1 MLINNKKV
9 RTNSEITAPKVRLV
23 NVKGEQEGVVNN
35 DRAQQAAQE
44 AELDLVEVS
53 PNADPP
59 VCRVMDYG
67 KYRFQ
72 QTKKQAAAKK
82 KQKQMQLKEI
92 KFRPVTDSG
101 DFNVKVRKII
111 KFLKQDDKVK
121 VVVRFRG
128 REMAHQELGQ
138 ELMDRIKEAVA
149 DEANVDN
156 QPKLEGR
163 QMIMILSPAK

>member
-9 RTNSEITAPKVRLV
+9 RTNSEITASKVRLV
-23 NVKGEQEGVVNN
+23 NEKGEQEGVVNN
-35 DRAQQAAQE
+35 DKAQQAAQN

-53 PNADPP
+53 PNSDPP

-72 QTKKQAAAKK
+72 QTKKHAAAKK
-82 KQKQMQLKEI
+82 KQKQMQLKEV

-101 DFNVKVRKII
+101 DFNVKVRKIV
-111 KFLKQDDKVK
+111 KFLKQGDKVK
-121 VVVRFRG
+121 AVVRFRG

-138 ELMDRIKEAVA
+138 ELMDRIRDAVA
-149 DEANVDN
+149 DEANVDS

>member
-1 MLINNKKV
+1 M
-9 RTNSEITAPKVRLV
+9 RLV
-23 NVKGEQEGVVNN
+23 NVKGEQEGVVAN
-35 DRAQQAAQE
+35 DQAQKAAHE
-44 AELDLVEVS
+44 AELDLVEVA

-138 ELMDRIKEAVA
+138 ELMDRIRDAVG
-149 DEANVDN
+149 DQANVDN

>member
-1 MLINNKKV
+1 M
-9 RTNSEITAPKVRLV
+9 RLV
-23 NVKGEQEGVVNN
+23 NVKGEQEGVVAN
-35 DRAQQAAQE
+35 DQAQKSAQE
-44 AELDLVEVS
+44 AELDLVEVA

-138 ELMDRIKEAVA
+138 ELMDRIRDAVG
-149 DEANVDN
+149 DQANVDN